1 MRIERQGHL
10 LGLSQFR
17 GTTVEIYMQTK
28 SARLVHVG
36 QVSKLTKSVVL
47 VQPNEPGSILLG
59 IPTP

>member
-1 MRIERQGHL
+1 
-10 LGLSQFR
+10 
-17 GTTVEIYMQTK
+17 MQTK